1 MSEIND
7 DNSIIKINPGL
18 LDALS
23 RGQLNID
30 VFKKEIMVLECM
42 VAGTSFRKLD
52 QVEAEL
58 LSTVQLDM
66 KREGKN
72 EFDAFA
78 IALYFR
84 EIKVGYIPKEKN
96 QVIARL
102 MDAGKAFYA
111 TIQAKRVGGELVEAG
126 CEGVYEGLVELVN
139 WLIS

>member
-1 MSEIND
+1 MTDSND
-7 DNSIIKINPGL
+7 NNSIIKINPGL

-23 RGQLNID
+23 KGQLNID

-52 QVEAEL
+52 KVEAEL
-58 LSTVQLDM
+58 LSTVQLEM

-72 EFDAFA
+72 EFDQFA
-78 IALYFR
+78 IALFFK

-102 MDAGKAFYA
+102 MDAGKAFYS
-111 TIQAKRVGGELVEAG
+111 TIQAKEW
-126 CEGVYEGLVELVN
+126 EGN
-139 WLIS
+139 WLRLDVKVYMKD